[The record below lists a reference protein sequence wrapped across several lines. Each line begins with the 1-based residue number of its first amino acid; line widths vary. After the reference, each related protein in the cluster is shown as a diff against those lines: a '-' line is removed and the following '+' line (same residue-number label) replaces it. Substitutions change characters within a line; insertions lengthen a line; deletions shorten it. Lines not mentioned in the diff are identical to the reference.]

1 MNQLSTKQ
9 KSFYKEIARILWE
22 EWDPI
27 GVNDGDNEW
36 NDEYDSYVPHTFKL
50 AIDNADASKI
60 AKHLSTS
67 IIQNIG
73 MTSNPNH
80 DLKIARLIV
89 ETKINILGS

>member
-27 GVNDGDNEW
+27 GVNDGDNQW

-50 AIDNADASKI
+50 ALDNADASKI
-60 AKHLSTS
+60 AKHLSTA
-67 IIQNIG
+67 IIQNMG
-73 MTSNPNH
+73 LSSNPNH
-80 DLKIARLIV
+80 DLRVAQLIT
-89 ETKINILGS
+89 ETKIKMLGS

>member
-50 AIDNADASKI
+50 ALDNADASKI
-60 AKHLSTS
+60 AKHLSTA
-67 IIQNIG
+67 IIQNMG
-73 MTSNPNH
+73 LSSNPNH
-80 DLKIARLIV
+80 DLKVAQLIT
-89 ETKINILGS
+89 ETKIKMLGS

>member
-50 AIDNADASKI
+50 AIDNTDASRI
-60 AKHLSTS
+60 AKHLSIS
-67 IIQNIG
+67 IIQNMG
-73 MTSNPNH
+73 MTSNSNH

-89 ETKINILGS
+89 ETKINMLGS